1 MELRRTFN
9 TDEYNY
15 DKSRPAYPKD
25 LFEDIFDY
33 VNLSENSNV
42 LEIGIG
48 TGQATLTFLNNGCN
62 VTAVELGDKLASYC
76 AQKFS
81 HFDNF
86 NIINTDF
93 IEADLP
99 EKSFDL
105 IYSATAF
112 HWIPKDSGY
121 AKIKSLLKS
130 DGVVAL
136 FWNHPF
142 VSNETDKTNLA
153 SMAVY
158 KKYRSNDKTPVEFD
172 SIKCQEQINELK
184 QYGFTNIKSKVYK
197 RIRRLT
203 SEEYISLIKTYSDH
217 NALPKEVRK
226 AFEKDMKKAID
237 DVGGVINIYDTI
249 DLYLGRYY
257 YEQNYGITD

>member
-1 MELRRTFN
+1 MDLRKTFN
-9 TDEYNY
+9 SDEYNY
-15 DKSRPAYPKD
+15 DKSRPAYPKE

-33 VNLSENSNV
+33 VKLSGNSNV
-42 LEIGIG
+42 LEIEIG
-48 TGQATLTFLNNGCN
+48 TGQATLPLLNKGCN
-62 VTAVELGDKLASYC
+62 VTAVELGDKLSRYC

-81 HFDNF
+81 YFDKF
-86 NIINTDF
+86 NIINSDF

-112 HWIPKDSGY
+112 HWIPKDNGY
-121 AKIKSLLKS
+121 TKIKLLLKP
-130 DGVVAL
+130 DGAVAL

-142 VSNETDKTNLA
+142 VSNASDETNLA

-172 SIKCQEQINELK
+172 STKCQKQINELK

-217 NALPKEVRK
+217 NALPKEVR
-226 AFEKDMKKAID
+226 
-237 DVGGVINIYDTI
+237 NH
-249 DLYLGRYY
+249 
-257 YEQNYGITD
+257 

>member
-1 MELRRTFN
+1 MDLRRTFN

-15 DKSRPAYPKD
+15 DKSRPDYPKE
-25 LFEDIFDY
+25 LFNDIFDY
-33 VNLSENSNV
+33 INLSENSNI

-48 TGQATLTFLNNGCN
+48 TGQATLPFLNKGCN
-62 VTAVELGDKLASYC
+62 VTAVELGDKLTRYC

-86 NIINTDF
+86 SIINSDF

-112 HWIPKDSGY
+112 HWIPNDSGY
-121 AKIKSLLKS
+121 EKIKSLLKS
-130 DGVVAL
+130 DGAVAL

-142 VSNETDKTNLA
+142 VSNVSDETNLS
-153 SMAVY
+153 SMSVY
-158 KKYRSNDKTPVEFD
+158 KKYRPNDKIPVEFD

-184 QYGFTNIKSKVYK
+184 RYGFANIKSKVYK

-203 SEEYISLIKTYSDH
+203 SGEYISLIKTYSDH
-217 NALPKEVRK
+217 NSLSEKVRN

-249 DLYLGRYY
+249 DLYLGS
-257 YEQNYGITD
+257 NSL

>member
-1 MELRRTFN
+1 M
-9 TDEYNY
+9 
-15 DKSRPAYPKD
+15 
-25 LFEDIFDY
+25 
-33 VNLSENSNV
+33 
-42 LEIGIG
+42 
-48 TGQATLTFLNNGCN
+48 
-62 VTAVELGDKLASYC
+62 
-76 AQKFS
+76 
-81 HFDNF
+81 
-86 NIINTDF
+86 
-93 IEADLP
+93 P

-142 VSNETDKTNLA
+142 VSNVSDETNLA
-153 SMAVY
+153 SIAVY
-158 KKYRSNDKTPVEFD
+158 KKYRSNDKIPVEFD

-184 QYGFTNIKSKVYK
+184 QYGFTNVKSKVYK

-249 DLYLGRYY
+249 DLYLGRYSL
-257 YEQNYGITD
+257 

>member
-1 MELRRTFN
+1 MDLRKTFN

-15 DKSRPAYPKD
+15 DKSRPDYPKE
-25 LFEDIFDY
+25 LFKDIFEY
-33 VNLSENSNV
+33 ISLSENSNI

-48 TGQATLTFLNNGCN
+48 TGQATLPLLNKGCN
-62 VTAVELGDKLASYC
+62 VTAVELGDKLAKYC
-76 AQKFS
+76 FQKFL

-86 NIINTDF
+86 NIKNSDF
-93 IEADLP
+93 IEVNLP
-99 EKSFDL
+99 EKSFDF

-112 HWIPKDSGY
+112 HWIPKDSRY

-130 DGVVAL
+130 DGAVAL

-142 VSNETDKTNLA
+142 VSNTSDETNLA

-158 KKYRSNDKTPVEFD
+158 RKYRPSDKTPVEFD
-172 SIKCQEQINELK
+172 LTKCQEQINELK
-184 QYGFTNIKSKVYK
+184 HYGFANIKSTVYK
-197 RIRRLT
+197 RLRKLT

-217 NALPKEVRK
+217 NALPEEVRN
-226 AFEKDMKKAID
+226 AFENDMKKAID

-249 DLYLGRYY
+249 DLYLGCW
-257 YEQNYGITD
+257 

>member
-15 DKSRPAYPKD
+15 DKSRPAYPKE

-33 VNLSENSNV
+33 VKLSGNSNV

-48 TGQATLTFLNNGCN
+48 TGQATLPFLNKGCN
-62 VTAVELGDKLASYC
+62 VTAVELGNKLASYC
-76 AQKFS
+76 AQKYS

-86 NIINTDF
+86 SIINSDF

-130 DGVVAL
+130 NGAVAL

-142 VSNETDKTNLA
+142 VSSVSDETNLA

-158 KKYRSNDKTPVEFD
+158 KKYRPNDKTPAEFD
-172 SIKCQEQINELK
+172 LSKCQEQINELK

-249 DLYLGRYY
+249 DLYLGRYSL
-257 YEQNYGITD
+257 

>member
-1 MELRRTFN
+1 MDLRKTFN

-15 DKSRPAYPKD
+15 DKSRPDYPKE

-33 VNLSENSNV
+33 TNLLDNSNV
-42 LEIGIG
+42 LEISIG
-48 TGQATLTFLNNGCN
+48 TGQATLPFLNKSCN
-62 VTAVELGDKLASYC
+62 VTAVELGDKLARYC

-86 NIINTDF
+86 NIINSDF

-112 HWIPKDSGY
+112 HWIPNDSGY
-121 AKIKSLLKS
+121 AKIKLLLKS
-130 DGVVAL
+130 DGAVAL

-142 VSNETDKTNLA
+142 VSNVSDETNLA

-158 KKYRSNDKTPVEFD
+158 KKYRPNDKTPAEFE
-172 SIKCQEQINELK
+172 SAKCQEQINELK
-184 QYGFTNIKSKVYK
+184 YYGFTNIKSKGYK
-197 RIRRLT
+197 RIRKLT
-203 SEEYISLIKTYSDH
+203 SDEYISLIKTYSDH
-217 NALPKEVRK
+217 NALPEKVRNT
-226 AFEKDMKKAID
+226 FEKEMKQAID

-249 DLYLGRYY
+249 DLYFGR
-257 YEQNYGITD
+257 NSL

>member
-1 MELRRTFN
+1 MDLRRTFN

-15 DKSRPAYPKD
+15 DKSRPDYPKE
-25 LFEDIFDY
+25 LFEEIFDY
-33 VNLSENSNV
+33 INLSENSNI

-48 TGQATLTFLNNGCN
+48 TGQATLPFLNKGCN
-62 VTAVELGDKLASYC
+62 VTAVELGDKLVRYC
-76 AQKFS
+76 VQKFS

-86 NIINTDF
+86 NIINSDF
-93 IEADLP
+93 IEADLS
-99 EKSFDL
+99 EKSFDF

-112 HWIPKDSGY
+112 HWIPKDSAY

-130 DGVVAL
+130 NDAFAL

-142 VSNETDKTNLA
+142 VSNVSDESNLA

-158 KKYRSNDKTPVEFD
+158 KKYRSNEKTPVEFD
-172 SIKCQEQINELK
+172 LTKSQNQINELK

-217 NALPKEVRK
+217 NALPEEVRK

-249 DLYLGRYY
+249 DLYLAS
-257 YEQNYGITD
+257 I